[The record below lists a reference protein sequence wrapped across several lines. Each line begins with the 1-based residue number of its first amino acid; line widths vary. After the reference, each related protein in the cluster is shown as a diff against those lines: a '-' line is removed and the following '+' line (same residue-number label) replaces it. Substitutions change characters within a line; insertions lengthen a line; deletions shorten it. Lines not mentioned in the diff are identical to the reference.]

1 MMNCLEFRRLKL
13 AEPKLTS
20 EEARAHASECP
31 ACLAF
36 SRSVDESE
44 AALDRALAV
53 PVPEGLADRILLRQG
68 ARRQAGR
75 WAYALAAS
83 LIVAVTAGVFVA
95 TRETDSAKHARIAIE
110 HVLEEPQSLTTVHNA
125 DPERFATIVR
135 EFGGN
140 LKEPLGRVRYIK
152 LCPVEQGQG
161 WHIVFETPR
170 GLATLILVPDRP
182 IAAAATASLGRYTA
196 RVEPVHGG
204 YYALVTDSAGAISE
218 VGELLKQR
226 IDWRT

>member
-13 AEPKLTS
+13 TEPKHTG
-20 EEARAHASECP
+20 EDARAHASECP

-36 SRSVDESE
+36 ARSVDESE

-53 PVPEGLADRILLRQG
+53 PVPEGLADRILLRQSG
-68 ARRQAGR
+68 QRRAGR

-83 LIVAVTAGVFVA
+83 LVLAVTAGVFVA
-95 TRETDSAKHARIAIE
+95 TRESDSAKHARIAIE
-110 HVLEEPQSLTTVHNA
+110 HVLEEPQSLTTVYNA

-135 EFGGN
+135 EFGGT

-161 WHIVFETPR
+161 WHIVFETPQ
-170 GLATLILVPDRP
+170 GLATLILVADRP
-182 IAAAATASLGRYTA
+182 IAAAATASLGRFSA
-196 RVEPVHGG
+196 RVEPVRGG
-204 YYALVTDSAGAISE
+204 YYALVTDSAGTTSE
-218 VGELLKQR
+218 VSELLKQR